1 MYKEGELRKNRLEE
15 LKTRIEKEEQAK
27 VDRSRSAPK
36 KRNEQFSPYRL
47 ERGTEE
53 IGRLQEKRSPKAE
66 PQPILPKPEPRPT
79 VPKAESG
86 KPTKPQG
93 SKPSTAPGS
102 KPDPPP
108 KPVKHGDVLRTIY
121 EELTSKS

>member
-1 MYKEGELRKNRLEE
+1 MHKEGELRKNRLEE

-36 KRNEQFSPYRL
+36 KRNEHFSPYRL

-53 IGRLQEKRSPKAE
+53 RSPKAE
-66 PQPILPKPEPRPT
+66 LQSVPPKPEPKPT
-79 VPKAESG
+79 AIKAESG
-86 KPTKPQG
+86 KSTATFGHKPQG

-102 KPDPPP
+102 KSDPPP
-108 KPVKHGDVLRTIY
+108 KPIKHGDVLRTIY